1 MPEKNTIFDQPVD
14 SDTLG
19 SRIFRARD
27 AAGLKREA
35 VAQNIGIKSSTLDS
49 WEKDRSEP
57 KAHHV
62 VRLSGMLGVSPSWM
76 LGGIGKAPLSDTL
89 TDEVRMIRRQLEE
102 IKSFRDQTTAAIE
115 SIEKTLDRILA
126 IDSEQ
131 E

>member
-1 MPEKNTIFDQPVD
+1 MPDKNTIFDQPVD

-19 SRIFRARD
+19 SRISRARD
-27 AAGLKREA
+27 AAGMERA
-35 VAQNIGIKSSTLDS
+35 TVAQNLGIKPSTLDS

-57 KAHHV
+57 KAHHL

-102 IKSFRDQTTAAIE
+102 IKAFRDQTSAAIE
-115 SIEKTLDRILA
+115 NIERTLDRILA
-126 IDSEQ
+126 IDGEQ
-131 E
+131 Q

>member
-1 MPEKNTIFDQPVD
+1 MPDKNTIFDQPVD

-19 SRIFRARD
+19 SRISRARD
-27 AAGLKREA
+27 AAGMERA
-35 VAQNIGIKSSTLDS
+35 TVAQNLGIKPSTLDS

-57 KAHHV
+57 KAHHL

-102 IKSFRDQTTAAIE
+102 IKAFRDQTSAAIE
-115 SIEKTLDRILA
+115 NIEKTLDRILA
-126 IDSEQ
+126 IDGEQ
-131 E
+131 Q